1 MSINKRHYLDKIGL
15 ERFQDNMKNDK
26 RNKKWKKQHKKY
38 GFDERDTWNLDST
51 MAEILYERL
60 KMFNEVN
67 LIDTHYHTIEIDG
80 VKMSMQEAIDELL
93 KSLKLKLTDGNLEVA
108 YSNEVRA
115 WTIWLKLIEKG
126 IMWW

>member
-1 MSINKRHYLDKIGL
+1 MPKNRKYLEDINY
-15 ERFQDNMKNDK
+15 QDWRKDMKKDK
-26 RNKKWKKQHKKY
+26 RNKKWKKERKKY
-38 GFDERDTWNLDST
+38 GFDSRETWNLDST
-51 MAEILYERL
+51 MAELLYERL

-67 LIDTHYHTIEIDG
+67 IIDTSCHTVEVDD

-93 KSLKLKLTDGNLEVA
+93 KALKARLTEDSLEVI
-108 YSNEVRA
+108 YNNEVRA

>member
-1 MSINKRHYLDKIGL
+1 MANSRKYLNDIGY
-15 ERFQDNMKNDK
+15 QDWRKDMKKDK
-26 RNKKWKKQHKKY
+26 RNKKWKKERKKY
-38 GFDERDTWNLDST
+38 GFDSRETWNLDST
-51 MAEILYERL
+51 MAELLYERL

-80 VKMSMQEAIDELL
+80 VEMSMQEAIDELL
-93 KSLKLKLTDGNLEVA
+93 KSLKLRLTDENLEVA